1 MTREIPAVGGLG
13 PGDFETFFAEIMARV
28 SGERHSPYPW
38 QKRLLARV
46 LKEGWPE
53 ALKLPT
59 GTGKTSVLLI
69 SIFLLALD
77 AGKSVTE
84 RKTGLRLF
92 YVVDRRLI
100 VDQAE
105 RLALEMMKAI
115 NNADENDGSILGRVK
130 GALLTYGG
138 EKPLDVLKLRGGLY
152 SRLPWIREPNQ
163 PTIVLTTVDQIGS
176 RLLFRGYGT
185 SPLQWPVQAGLA
197 ALDAL
202 YFLDEVH
209 LSWSFA
215 RTLQR
220 LRELL
225 QREPLVEAGL
235 PPLHPVIMSGTLPE
249 TGTIAPG
256 NIFELAE
263 EDWEEERLKKR
274 LNAKRYVR
282 IVERRLGGKPGAPV
296 APSESGGSI
305 ETEETG
311 EGEEGADLTFLARGE
326 MEGETGD
333 VPAQRASVP
342 VSDGQDLEA
351 VKEIAEALA
360 EEARELL
367 RQVEGPIAVIAN
379 RVATARLV
387 FDKLRRHLRSTGEN
401 DLVGVTAGV
410 ETPGGE
416 EQARVLEDEDIT
428 SSDILLLTGR
438 VRPFDRERLNKR
450 LLDGNRPFPRVVV
463 ATQTIEVGF
472 DFSFA
477 AMVTE
482 VAPCDALIQRLGR
495 LNRDGKFDGD
505 NFPRCIVV
513 VPKGKSY
520 RPYPYGE
527 EEIEKCVQVLESLP
541 STEDI
546 AEEGTGAQGPKQRR
560 KKNANKTRDKWH
572 DVSHRVLRA
581 MEPELPLPE
590 PGDTPPL
597 THVEIERLAQTS
609 FAGVEPDISP
619 YLHGYES
626 RPLDVYIV
634 WREDL
639 HEADLADA
647 SPDNLRRLKDYF
659 SFMPP
664 MAYEMLP
671 LPFYTA
677 LKWLRREWADA
688 GDVEGGASTDTPR
701 ISGLRPA
708 YLWRPGAEDLNVL
721 LSQREAQALSGR
733 PESFL
738 LKPGDVVVVPAS
750 YGGVDAFGWRPP
762 RSLRGKGGG
771 EALSRY
777 TAVYAAGIRQGLEYV
792 PRTIYLPLTPR
803 HIERYV
809 TDEETKRAL
818 VYELR
823 ELVGSLEHLSP
834 DELKKIRIKDVGAV
848 DGQEEDPK
856 TAGQPPGVSGET
868 TGAGALARRLAAFLE
883 TLTREEGAV
892 PEFREL
898 AGFLRKRSGGVAL
911 HPFLDAGVDEEEVP
925 RGILFAVYAE
935 DYHPDSPGYESES
948 FDETDEEAGVVR
960 EVELEKHLGDVEK
973 LVTRYVEDLK
983 IDMLKGWGALLTRAL
998 PLAARYHDLGKLDP
1012 RLQKILYGEVGIS
1025 ATAVPLAKSGKVTRN
1040 YRERERFYRKVDYPF
1055 GKRHEY
1061 TSVVLLTSPASI
1073 TALARETNE
1082 VRELVLYL
1090 IGTHH
1095 GHGRPFFPPL
1105 RWRPDEP
1112 WQPVDARLFDSEV
1125 ISFGPEFFAGLA
1137 EATSLKSAWPERF
1150 FEHLERYGCY
1160 GLAYLEA
1167 LLRLADWQASRKD
1180 GTPKQKPRVRK
1191 REF

>member
-1 MTREIPAVGGLG
+1 MTREITAAVGLS
-13 PGDFETFFAEIMARV
+13 PGDFEAFFAEIMAGV

-38 QKRLLARV
+38 QKRLLSRV
-46 LKEGWPE
+46 LQEGWPE

-69 SIFLLALD
+69 SIFLLALE
-77 AGKSVTE
+77 AGRPVTE

-105 RLALEMMKAI
+105 RLALGIMEAI

-130 GALLTYGG
+130 AALLAWGG

-152 SRLPWIREPNQ
+152 SRLPWISEPNQ
-163 PTIVLTTVDQIGS
+163 PTIVLATVDQIGS

-185 SPLQWPVQAGLA
+185 SPRQWPVQAGLA
-197 ALDAL
+197 AIDAV

-209 LSWSFA
+209 LSWPFA
-215 RTLQR
+215 RTLKR
-220 LRELL
+220 LREFL
-225 QREPLVEAGL
+225 QREPLVAAGL
-235 PPLHPVIMSGTLPE
+235 LPLHPVIMSGTLPE
-249 TGTIAPG
+249 TGTIDPG
-256 NIFELAE
+256 SIFELTE

-274 LNAKRYVR
+274 LDAQRYVR
-282 IVERRLGGKPGAPV
+282 IVERKLGGKLGAPV
-296 APSESGGSI
+296 APTESGGSI

-311 EGEEGADLTFLARGE
+311 EGEEGADLTYETRGE
-326 MEGETGD
+326 LEGESGD
-333 VPAQRASVP
+333 APAQRASVP
-342 VSDGQDLEA
+342 VSDGQDFEA
-351 VKEIAEALA
+351 VKEIAETLA

-367 RQVEGPIAVIAN
+367 QQVEEPIAVIAN

-387 FDKLRRHLRSTGEN
+387 FDKLRRYLRSSGED
-401 DLVGVTAGV
+401 DLAEATAGE

-416 EQARVLEDEDIT
+416 EQAGILADEDIT
-428 SSDILLLTGR
+428 RNDILLLTGR

-450 LLDGNRPFPRVVV
+450 LLEDKSRFPRVVV
-463 ATQTIEVGF
+463 ATQTIEVGV
-472 DFSFA
+472 DLSFA

-495 LNRDGKFDGD
+495 LNRDGRYDGD

-520 RPYPYGE
+520 RPYPYKE
-527 EEIEKCVQVLESLP
+527 EDIEKCMQVLQSLP
-541 STEDI
+541 SVESLV
-546 AEEGTGAQGPKQRR
+546 EEGAGVQKRKQRG
-560 KKNANKTRDKWH
+560 KKKADKTRGKWY

-581 MEPELPLPE
+581 IEPELPLPA
-590 PGDTPPL
+590 PGEAPPL
-597 THVEIERLAQTS
+597 TRVEIERLVQTS
-609 FAGVEPDISP
+609 CAGVEPDIPP

-639 HEADLADA
+639 HEEDLDDA
-647 SPDNLRRLKDYF
+647 SPEKLSRLKDYF

-677 LKWLRREWADA
+677 LKWLRREWADT
-688 GDVEGGASTDTPR
+688 GDVEGGAATDTPR

-721 LSQREAQALSGR
+721 LSQREAPASSGR
-733 PESFL
+733 PGRVL

-762 RSLRGKGGG
+762 RILRGKGGR
-771 EALSRY
+771 ETLSRY
-777 TAVYAAGIRQGLEYV
+777 TAVYAAGIRQGV
-792 PRTIYLPLTPR
+792 DNIPGTIYLPLTTR

-809 TDEETKRAL
+809 TDEEARRAL

-823 ELVGSLEHLSP
+823 QLVGSLEHLST
-834 DELKKIRIKDVGAV
+834 DELKKVRIKDVRPIN
-848 DGQEEDPK
+848 GQEAPK
-856 TAGQPPGVSGET
+856 AFGKPPGVSGET
-868 TGAGALARRLAAFLE
+868 TGVEALARSLAAFLE
-883 TLTREEGAV
+883 TLAREESAV
-892 PEFREL
+892 LEFREL
-898 AGFLRKRSGGVAL
+898 AGFLKEQSGGVAL
-911 HPFLDAGVDEEEVP
+911 HPFLDAGVGEEEVP

-935 DYHPDSPGYESES
+935 DYHPDSSGYESES
-948 FDETDEEAGVVR
+948 FDGTDEEAGVVR
-960 EVELEKHLGDVEK
+960 EVELEKHLADVEK

-983 IDMLKGWGALLTRAL
+983 INMLKGWGTHLSRAL

-1012 RLQKILYGEVGIS
+1012 RLQKILYGEVEIS
-1025 ATAVPLAKSGKVTRN
+1025 ATAVSLAKSGKATRN
-1040 YRERERFYRKVDYPF
+1040 SRERERFYRKVDYPF

-1061 TSVVLLTSPASI
+1061 TSVVLLSSPASF
-1073 TALARETNE
+1073 TALDRETDA
-1082 VRELVLYL
+1082 VRELVFYL

-1105 RWRPDEP
+1105 RWGAKEP

-1125 ISFGPEFFAGLA
+1125 ISFGPGFFADLA
-1137 EATSLKSAWPERF
+1137 EATSLKSGWPERF

-1160 GLAYLEA
+1160 GLAYLEVI
-1167 LLRLADWQASRKD
+1167 LRLADWRASRKD
-1180 GTPKQKPRVRK
+1180 EIFERK
-1191 REF
+1191 REA